1 MSQDVA
7 SHHLSMGRVALVV
20 NDLEGVRAYYER
32 AVGLHLLSQD
42 GEVAR
47 LGVGNEVLLEL
58 RRDRQA
64 RRRGPREAG
73 LFHTAFLLPKRED
86 LGAWVRH
93 AIDTRIGVDGV
104 SDHLVSEAIY
114 LTDPEG
120 NGIEI
125 YTDRPRD
132 QWQWSKGKVAMATD
146 PLDVQALMDVAK
158 RPWRGV
164 EEGTTVGHVHLQ
176 VGTIPE
182 AEAFYSGVMGLD
194 VTAHYPGGS
203 FFAADGYH
211 HHIATNIW
219 NSRGAGMRKFP
230 STGLAEVEVRLDPT
244 RAAQIKAK
252 SGGEAV
258 LLDPWGT
265 PISLVTKAKEA

>member
-20 NDLEGVRAYYER
+20 NDLDGVRGFYER

-47 LGVGNEVLLEL
+47 LGVGDEVLLEL
-58 RRDRQA
+58 RRDPLA

-86 LGAWVRH
+86 LGRWVRH
-93 AIDTRIGVDGV
+93 AMDQRIAVEGA
-104 SDHLVSEAIY
+104 SDHLVSEAVY
-114 LTDPEG
+114 LSDPEG

-125 YTDRPRD
+125 YADRPRD
-132 QWQWSKGKVAMATD
+132 QWVWSKGRVEMSTD
-146 PLDVQALMDVAK
+146 PLDVQSLLDVAK
-158 RPWRGV
+158 TPWQGV
-164 EEGTTVGHVHLQ
+164 EKGTVIGHVHLQ
-176 VGTIPE
+176 VGAIPE

-194 VTAHYPGGS
+194 VTAHYAGGS

-219 NSRGAGMRKFP
+219 NSRGAGMRQFP
-230 STGLAEVEVRLDPT
+230 STGLAEVEVLLDPA
-244 RAAQIKAK
+244 RAAQIRAKA
-252 SGGEAV
+252 GGEAALV
-258 LLDPWGT
+258 DPWGT
-265 PISLVTKAKEA
+265 PISLVTKAV